1 MSEHLS
7 QALDEKSKREN
18 QYDERGK
25 YLIAH
30 KECLARIMHECISEY
45 KDCTLEEIQEKYIE
59 GTPDVLAVP
68 VHKNATN
75 TEMIRGANVEDSS
88 LNEGTVR
95 YDIRFYALTPGK
107 DQVEIIINVEV
118 QHQSNTG
125 YPLVKRALYY
135 CARLISSQY
144 EVEFS
149 KSEYNEIKR
158 VYSIW
163 LCMDAEGKG
172 ENAITTYAIEERNVV
187 GNVSEQFQDY
197 DLMHAIMIRIGD
209 PDGPNFDGIIKFIGV
224 LLSTERSSQEKKKVL
239 EQDFGLQMSVEMD
252 EEVKR
257 MGSLSSAIL
266 EKGIKQGLEQ
276 GIEQG
281 IEKGE
286 TKKAREISRKL
297 YAGGMPIAQISE
309 IADVSEETVQEWVGL
324 IPTK

>member
-30 KECLARIMHECISEY
+30 KECLARIMQECIPEY
-45 KDCTLEEIQEKYIE
+45 KDCTLEEIQREYIE
-59 GTPDVLAVP
+59 GTPSVLAVP

-88 LNEGTVR
+88 INEGTVR

-118 QHQSNTG
+118 QHQSTG

-149 KSEYNEIKR
+149 KSEYNKIKR

-163 LCMDAEGKG
+163 LCIDAEEKG
-172 ENAITTYAIEERNVV
+172 ENAITTYAIEEHNVI
-187 GNVSEQFQDY
+187 GNVSEQVQDY

-209 PDGPNFDGIIKFIGV
+209 PERPNFEGIIKFIGV
-224 LLSTERSSQEKKKVL
+224 LLSPERSSQEKKKVL
-239 EQDFGLQMSVEMD
+239 EQDFGLKMSAELEQEVEN
-252 EEVKR
+252 
-257 MGSLSSAIL
+257 MGSLANAIL
-266 EKGIKQGLEQ
+266 ERGVKQ
-276 GIEQG
+276 GIEQGVKQG

-286 TKKAREISRKL
+286 TKKAREISLKL
-297 YAGGMPIAQISE
+297 YAGGMTIAQISE
-309 IADVSEETVQEWVGL
+309 ITDVPEENVKEWVGL
-324 IPTK
+324 IPAK